1 MANKIFKIGVFG
13 GLRGRCAI
21 ECEPFLSERMEVV
34 ALCEADA
41 SAIDTLRKDNV
52 LTDKIKVYSDFD
64 EFIHS
69 GLDAVLLCNYFHE
82 HAKFAIK
89 AMEAGVAVLSE
100 TTAAP
105 SLGECI
111 QLVEAAERTGV
122 KYMLGANCIY
132 SRVVQAMKLRMDE
145 KKFGAPVF
153 VDCEYI
159 HQTTK
164 EGTKG
169 IAGTTGELDVNNL
182 HWRRTL
188 PRCYYNMHDF
198 GPMMYAINAFPRR
211 VVGKAVVTDDPKS
224 ELVNYDKCFALVE
237 MDNGAVINYSGGTAA
252 GTTGRWYRI
261 ACTDGT
267 LESVRYAVDEGK
279 LIEGTLHEHETVDI
293 TWSSSGALTEEEAIR
308 FGSGDEEFVKRTH
321 GVADLILLMH
331 FLRYLNDEE
340 KPFFD
345 VYNAVALSA
354 TRIMSWYS
362 MLLDGKQLDIPDFR
376 KKEDREK
383 YRNDFR
389 SPFGKRLADITLPS
403 SVGGKF
409 EL

>member
-1 MANKIFKIGVFG
+1 MANKVLKIGIMGVD
-13 GLRGRCAI
+13 RGRYAI
-21 ECEPFLSERMEVV
+21 MCEEFLSDQMEVV
-34 ALCEADA
+34 AVCEINDELLA
-41 SAIDTLRKDNV
+41 TLREKGT
-52 LTDKIKVYSDFD
+52 LTDKIKVYKDFD

-82 HAKFAIK
+82 HAKYAIK
-89 AMEAGVAVLSE
+89 AMEAGVPVLSE

-105 SLGECI
+105 SLGECV

-122 KYMLGANCIY
+122 KYMLGANCVYFRTI
-132 SRVVQAMKLRMDE
+132 QAMKQRMDE
-145 KKFGAPVF
+145 KKFGKPVF

-159 HQTTK
+159 HQAEK
-164 EGTKG
+164 GGTKG
-169 IAGTTGELDVNNL
+169 IAGTTGELDVNDL

-198 GPMMYAINAFPRR
+198 GPMMYVMNTYPKR
-211 VVGKAVVTDDPKS
+211 VMGKAVVTDDPKV

-237 MDNGAVINYSGGTAA
+237 MENGAIVNYSGCSYA
-252 GTTGRWYRI
+252 GTSGKWYRI

-267 LESVRYAVDEGK
+267 LETVRYAEGGDK
-279 LIEGTLHEHETVDI
+279 LIEGTLHKHETIDI
-293 TWSSSGALTEEEAIR
+293 TWSSSGALTEEEEKR
-308 FGSGDEEFVKRTH
+308 YGGGSEEFESRTH
-321 GVADLILLMH
+321 GGIDLILLLH
-331 FLRYLNDEE
+331 FLRYLRDEE
-340 KPFFD
+340 KPFYD

-354 TRIMSWYS
+354 TSIMSWYS

-389 SPFGKRLADITLPS
+389 SPFAKRLADVTLPS
-403 SVGGKF
+403 SVVKGF